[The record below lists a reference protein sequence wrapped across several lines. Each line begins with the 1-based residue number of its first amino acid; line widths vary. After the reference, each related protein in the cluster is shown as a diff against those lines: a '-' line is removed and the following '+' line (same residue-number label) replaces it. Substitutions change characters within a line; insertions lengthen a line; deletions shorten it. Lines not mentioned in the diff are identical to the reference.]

1 MVTVVVETTVTNSD
15 LIQELIMAQT
25 QNLILRIVVQRGE
38 IGSTELAEVAPKFG
52 LSSDAVRAAAN
63 RMARAGVLAKE
74 GRGRGNVRYK
84 VGPAGRAIVNQFIVK
99 LMHWHMALE
108 GQQAWDGTW
117 LVVAFSVP
125 EEQRDKRDVFRDRLI
140 EMGFGLLSSSVWIS
154 PFDQEAEVEALVEE
168 LGLDRMVA
176 ILHCDHI
183 HMPGLAGVH
192 ELVGTVWDLESL
204 AEHYRDL
211 NDRIEAF
218 LAFLEQ
224 AGQGGE
230 IDAEALFFEAMDL
243 QNEVIEMILAED
255 PCLPPE
261 LLPSDWPSQ
270 RTHDL
275 AHAVTAAV
283 DRLEHVS
290 ERYEFLFHLI
300 QGMEVLEV
308 FRFRFEGDVGF
319 RWPGEEDAG

>member
-1 MVTVVVETTVTNSD
+1 
-15 LIQELIMAQT
+15 MAQT
-25 QNLILRIVVQRGE
+25 QNLLLRIVAQRGE
-38 IGSTELAEVAPKFG
+38 ISSAELLEVAQKFG

-63 RMARAGVLAKE
+63 RMARTGLLVKV

-84 VGPAGRAIVNQFIVK
+84 VGPAGQAIVDQFIVK
-99 LMHWHMALE
+99 LLHWHMALE

-125 EEQRDKRDVFRDRLI
+125 EDQRDRRDAFRDRLA

-154 PFDQEAEVEALVEE
+154 PFDQETEVAALVKE
-168 LGLDRMVA
+168 LGLGCMVV

-183 HMPGLAGVH
+183 QMPGLAGVR
-192 ELVGTVWDLESL
+192 ELADTVWDLDSL
-204 AEHYRDL
+204 AQHYCDL

-224 AGQGGE
+224 VRQGGE
-230 IDAEALFFEAMDL
+230 INAEELFFEAMDL
-243 QNEVIEMILAED
+243 QNEAMEMILSED

-261 LLPSDWPSQ
+261 LLPPDWPGQ
-270 RTHDL
+270 RTHEL
-275 AHAVTAAV
+275 AHAVTAAI
-283 DRLEHVS
+283 DRLAPVS
-290 ERYEFLFHLI
+290 ECYEFLFHLI

-319 RWPGEEDAG
+319 RWPGAEEAR

>member
-1 MVTVVVETTVTNSD
+1 
-15 LIQELIMAQT
+15 MAQT
-25 QNLILRIVVQRGE
+25 QNLILRIVAQRGE
-38 IGSTELAEVAPKFG
+38 IGSAELAEVAQKFG

-63 RMARAGVLAKE
+63 RMARTGVLAKE
-74 GRGRGNVRYK
+74 GWGRGNVRYK
-84 VGPAGRAIVNQFIVK
+84 VGPKGQAIVNQFIVK

-125 EEQRDKRDVFRDRLI
+125 EEQRDKRDVFRDRLV

-154 PFDQEAEVEALVEE
+154 PFDQQVEVEALVEE

-176 ILHCDHI
+176 ILHCDRI
-183 HMPGLAGVH
+183 QMPGLAGVR
-192 ELVGTVWDLESL
+192 ELAGTVWDLESL
-204 AEHYRDL
+204 AQHYRDL
-211 NDRIEAF
+211 NRRIEAF

-224 AGQGGE
+224 VGQGGE
-230 IDAEALFFEAMDL
+230 IDAEAVFFAAMDL
-243 QNEVIEMILAED
+243 QNEVIEMILTED

-261 LLPSDWPSQ
+261 LLPPDWPGQ
-270 RTHDL
+270 RTHEL
-275 AHAVTAAV
+275 AHAVTAAI
-283 DRLEHVS
+283 DCLEHVS

-300 QGMEVLEV
+300 RGMEVLEV

-319 RWPGEEDAG
+319 RWPGAEEAG

>member
-1 MVTVVVETTVTNSD
+1 
-15 LIQELIMAQT
+15 MAQT
-25 QNLILRIVVQRGE
+25 QNLILRIVAQRGE
-38 IGSTELAEVAPKFG
+38 IGSAELAEVAQKFG

-84 VGPAGRAIVNQFIVK
+84 VGPKGQAIVNQFIVK
-99 LMHWHMALE
+99 LMHWHLALE

-125 EEQRDKRDVFRDRLI
+125 EEQRVKRDIFRDRLV
-140 EMGFGLLSSSVWIS
+140 EMGFGLLSSSVWLS
-154 PFDQEAEVEALVEE
+154 PFDQEADAAALVEE

-183 HMPGLAGVH
+183 QMPGLVGVR

-204 AEHYRDL
+204 AERYRDL
-211 NDRIEAF
+211 NDRMEASM
-218 LAFLEQ
+218 AFLEQ
-224 AGQGGE
+224 VGQGGE
-230 IDAEALFFEAMDL
+230 VDAEALFFEAMDL
-243 QNEVIEMILAED
+243 QNEMMEMILTED

-261 LLPSDWPSQ
+261 LLPPDWPGQ
-270 RTHDL
+270 RTHEL
-275 AHAVTAAV
+275 AHAVTAAI

-319 RWPGEEDAG
+319 RWPEAQEAR

>member
-1 MVTVVVETTVTNSD
+1 
-15 LIQELIMAQT
+15 MAQT
-25 QNLILRIVVQRGE
+25 QNLILRIVAQRGE
-38 IGSTELAEVAPKFG
+38 IGSAELAEVAQKFG

-84 VGPAGRAIVNQFIVK
+84 VGPAGQAIVKQFIVK
-99 LMHWHMALE
+99 LVQWHLALE
-108 GQQAWDGTW
+108 GEQAWDGTW

-125 EEQRDKRDVFRDRLI
+125 EEQRGKRDDFRDKLG

-154 PFDQEAEVEALVEE
+154 PFDLEADVASLVGE
-168 LGLDRMVA
+168 LGLDGMVA

-183 HMPGLAGVH
+183 QMPGLAGVR
-192 ELVGTVWDLESL
+192 ELALSVWDLEPL
-204 AEHYRDL
+204 AEHYRDI
-211 NDRIEAF
+211 NCRVEAF
-218 LAFLEQ
+218 MAFLEQ
-224 AGQGGE
+224 VVQGGE
-230 IDAEALFFEAMDL
+230 IDAEAIFFSAMDL
-243 QNEVIEMILAED
+243 QNEMLEMILTED

-261 LLPSDWPSQ
+261 LLPSDWPGQ
-270 RTHDL
+270 RTHEL

-290 ERYEFLFHLI
+290 EQYEYLFHLI

-308 FRFRFEGDVGF
+308 FRDSFEGDVGF
-319 RWPGEEDAG
+319 YWPGEEAAG

>member
-1 MVTVVVETTVTNSD
+1 
-15 LIQELIMAQT
+15 MAET
-25 QNLILRIVVQRGE
+25 QNLILRIVAQRGE
-38 IGSTELAEVAPKFG
+38 IGSAELAEVAQKFG

-63 RMARAGVLAKE
+63 RMARAGVLTKE

-84 VGPAGRAIVNQFIVK
+84 VGPAGQAIVNQFIAK
-99 LMHWHMALE
+99 LLHWHMALE

-125 EEQRDKRDVFRDRLI
+125 EEQRDKRDIFRDRLI

-154 PFDQEAEVEALVEE
+154 PFEKEAEVEVLVEE

-183 HMPGLAGVH
+183 QMPGLVGVR

-204 AEHYRDL
+204 AERYRDF
-211 NDRIEAF
+211 NDRMEASM
-218 LAFLEQ
+218 AFLEQ
-224 AGQGGE
+224 VGQGGE
-230 IDAEALFFEAMDL
+230 VDAEALFFEAMDQ
-243 QNEVIEMILAED
+243 QNEMMEMILTED

-261 LLPSDWPSQ
+261 LLSPDWPGQ
-270 RTHDL
+270 RTHEL
-275 AHAVTAAV
+275 AHAVTAAI

-290 ERYEFLFHLI
+290 ERYEFFFHLI
-300 QGMEVLEV
+300 QGMEVMEV
-308 FRFRFEGDVGF
+308 FRFEGDVGF
-319 RWPGEEDAG
+319 RWPGAEEAR